1 MVDKKTIKE
10 LEKKREKYLNAVLD
24 LSLIEKEQYEL
35 ELKHDEA
42 IRRRQKAEWE
52 YWKMLNKINVEGGEN
67 EV

>member
-10 LEKKREKYLNAVLD
+10 LEKKREKYLDAVLD
-24 LSLIEKEQYEL
+24 LSLIEKERYEL

>member
-1 MVDKKTIKE
+1 MKKQIRNE
-10 LEKKREKYLNAVLD
+10 IEKKKKEYIDAVLR
-24 LSLIEKEQYEL
+24 LSAIEKEQYEL